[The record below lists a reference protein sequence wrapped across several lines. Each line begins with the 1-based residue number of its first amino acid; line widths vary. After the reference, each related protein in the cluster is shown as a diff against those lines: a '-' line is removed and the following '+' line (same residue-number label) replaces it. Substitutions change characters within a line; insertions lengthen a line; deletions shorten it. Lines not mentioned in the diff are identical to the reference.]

1 MESCVKNQ
9 TLRDDSCLVP
19 CVGLFADIADDI
31 DSLKLTTQAL
41 EQNVI
46 RGRFNI
52 SLYSNLRICAR
63 FPNTD

>member
-1 MESCVKNQ
+1 MEGCVKNQ

-46 RGRFNI
+46 RGRFSI
-52 SLYSNLRICAR
+52 SFCMQ
-63 FPNTD
+63 